1 MNSKNKKSRKS
12 KRYIQWFG
20 VVVIV
25 LALVR
30 CVSEIGGQDE
40 QIAQDVTDSTCTQVV
55 PESQDTLNIQ
65 STQSIQSI
73 QSIQSTPNTPRT
85 QNVSV
90 DWSKP
95 HRIKGVSNFDKAF
108 PDSNH
113 VQLIAARRWGVS
125 PVKDREDAE
134 NRKAELVYVGSS
146 PYYIIKPLS
155 SSIPYLVPH
164 AALLLE
170 DIGRNF
176 MDSLQAK
183 GLPLHYAVVTSVL
196 RSEYDVKRLRRH
208 NHNATEQSCHL
219 YGTTFDINYNLYAS
233 AMHPEAYPVA
243 DYGEAR
249 YKQVLSEVLDDLR
262 RQGRCYIKYERK
274 QPCFHITVR

>member
-1 MNSKNKKSRKS
+1 MNSKNKKSKKS

-30 CVSEIGGQDE
+30 CVSEMGGQDE
-40 QIAQDVTDSTCTQVV
+40 QIAQDVTDSTCTQEV
-55 PESQDTLNIQ
+55 PEAPEIPDIPENPECPDTK
-65 STQSIQSI
+65 STCI
-73 QSIQSTPNTPRT
+73 
-85 QNVSV
+85 

-113 VQLIAARRWGVS
+113 VQLVAARRWGVS

-146 PYYIIKPLS
+146 PYYIIKPLT

>member
-1 MNSKNKKSRKS
+1 MNSRRKTHRNS

-20 VVVIV
+20 VTVIV
-25 LALVR
+25 LALFR
-30 CVSEIGGQDE
+30 CAFLG
-40 QIAQDVTDSTCTQVV
+40 DSTTQTNAEEQVCLADDDSIANQEIADV
-55 PESQDTLNIQ
+55 QESQDAQEQLNAQ
-65 STQSIQSI
+65 SPSISSAPSAI
-73 QSIQSTPNTPRT
+73 
-85 QNVSV
+85 

-95 HRIKGVSNFDKAF
+95 HRIKGVANFDKAF

-113 VQLIAARRWGVS
+113 VQLISAHRWGVS

-134 NRKAELVYVGSS
+134 RRKCELVYIGSS
-146 PYYIIKPLS
+146 PYYIIKPLT

-170 DIGRNF
+170 DIGRSF

-208 NHNATEQSCHL
+208 NGNATEQSCHL
-219 YGTTFDINYNLYAS
+219 YGTTFDINYNLFAKVGD
-233 AMHPEAYPVA
+233 PEVCPKP

-249 YKQVLSEVLDDLR
+249 YKQVLSEVLNDLR
-262 RQGRCYIKYERK
+262 QQGRCYVKYERK

>member
-1 MNSKNKKSRKS
+1 MNSRKKINKNS

-20 VVVIV
+20 IVVIV

-30 CVSEIGGQDE
+30 CVFLGESVSPGFQDC
-40 QIAQDVTDSTCTQVV
+40 QDVVAADAVDSLEDSSFRADAKVQTPTDSPV
-55 PESQDTLNIQ
+55 PS
-65 STQSIQSI
+65 
-73 QSIQSTPNTPRT
+73 
-85 QNVSV
+85 VSKTI
-90 DWSKP
+90 DWSKS
-95 HRIKGVSNFDKAF
+95 HRIRGVASFDKAF

-113 VQLIAARRWGVS
+113 VQLLSAKQWGVS

-134 NRKAELVYVGSS
+134 RRKCELVYIGSS
-146 PYYIIKPLS
+146 PYYIIKPLT

-176 MDSLQAK
+176 MDSLQVK
-183 GLPLHYAVVTSVL
+183 GLPLHYIVVTSVL

-208 NHNATEQSCHL
+208 NGNATEQSCHL
-219 YGTTFDINYNLYAS
+219 YGTTFDVNYNLYAKVTD
-233 AMHPEAYPVA
+233 PTECPKP

-249 YKQVLSEVLDDLR
+249 YKQVLSEVLNDLR
-262 RQGRCYIKYERK
+262 QQGRCYVKYERK